1 MIRFLH
7 TLALLFAATFV
18 VALFLPDILLVAF
31 VLAIGRTAGRGVAQS
46 TGGFR
51 G

>member
-1 MIRFLH
+1 MTRFLQR
-7 TLALLFAATFV
+7 LAWLLAATFV

-31 VLAIGRTAGRGVAQS
+31 VLAIGRTAGRGGPQS
-46 TGGFR
+46 SRSVR